1 MGPQTFP
8 EKLDFCTHPFYNYQA
23 FYNYHAIINAQI
35 KRAAQQK
42 RRCMSRIV
50 IIGAGLTGL
59 SAAYHL
65 EKKGYTNF
73 TIFEKESS
81 LGGLCGTKI
90 QDGFTFDYTGHLL
103 HINDPYLQELVQEKI
118 GFDMFNS
125 IERRSFIYSQDTY
138 TPYPF
143 QTNLYGLPTATIA
156 NCLQGYITRNT
167 GIKKPKNFP
176 EWVLKHFGTGFARY
190 FFFPYQKKIF
200 AHNLDS
206 ITASWT
212 GRFVPS
218 TTLEQIIE
226 GSLRTPIHPNFTHT
240 NSTQAYTQ
248 QAHAPATNA
257 NHAHTGHTNI
267 NTSTTPNKVGYNAQF
282 FYPKQ
287 GGNISWIKKFASH
300 IKTPIN
306 YNFTVQ
312 KIDCARKAIYFTNG
326 HIEPFDQ
333 LITTMPLDILLGTL
347 EEPASLNIKKARA
360 QLLCNKVINFNL
372 GIAKPN
378 ISDKHWIYF
387 PETKFPFYRLGFPHN
402 FSDTMAPAGH
412 SSLYGEFAHINK
424 SETWV
429 KSKLTQSLACV
440 KQLLNI
446 ADSDIATQLV
456 IPISH
461 AYVIY
466 DAWRDKNL
474 PKLLTKLAD
483 MNIYSVGRYGAWK
496 YSSMQEGILDGKAII
511 DQLVP
516 DPAADFVAIAP
527 ARANNQ
533 TQKTGEPRPACRKQ
547 KPKTP
552 RKQL

>member
-1 MGPQTFP
+1 
-8 EKLDFCTHPFYNYQA
+8 
-23 FYNYHAIINAQI
+23 
-35 KRAAQQK
+35 
-42 RRCMSRIV
+42 MSRIV

-65 EKKGYTNF
+65 EKKGHTNF

-81 LGGLCGTKI
+81 FGGLCGTKI
-90 QDGFTFDYTGHLL
+90 QDGFTFDFTGHLL
-103 HINDPYLQELVQEKI
+103 HINDPYLQELVAEKV
-118 GFDMFNS
+118 GFDMLNS

-138 TPYPF
+138 THYPF

-156 NCLQGYITRNT
+156 DCLQGYIMRNT

-176 EWVLKHFGTGFARY
+176 EWVLKHFGSGFARH

-200 AHNLDS
+200 AHDLNA

-226 GSLRTPIHPNFTHT
+226 GSLQAPVYQNF
-240 NSTQAYTQ
+240 
-248 QAHAPATNA
+248 
-257 NHAHTGHTNI
+257 AHT
-267 NTSTTPNKVGYNAQF
+267 NTSTSTTQNKIGYNAQF

-287 GGNISWIKKFASH
+287 GGNISWVKKFASH

-312 KIDCARKAIYFTNG
+312 KIDCVQKTVHFTNG
-326 HIEPFDQ
+326 HVEPFDQ
-333 LITTMPLDILLGTL
+333 LITTMPLDILLDTL
-347 EEPASLNIKKARA
+347 QEPTSSSIKKARA
-360 QLLCNKVINFNL
+360 HLLCNKVINFNL
-372 GIAKPN
+372 GIAKPH

-412 SSLYGEFAHINK
+412 SSLYGEIAHINK
-424 SETWV
+424 SEQWV
-429 KSKLTQSLACV
+429 KNKLKQSHQAV
-440 KQLLNI
+440 KKLLNI
-446 ADSDIATQLV
+446 ADGDIISQLV

-466 DAWRDKNL
+466 DTWRDKNL
-474 PKLLTKLAD
+474 PSLLAKLAD

-516 DPAADFVAIAP
+516 EQTADFMPVTRAPQPAATKH
-527 ARANNQ
+527 NQ
-533 TQKTGEPRPACRKQ
+533 KKSKTLRS
-547 KPKTP
+547 
-552 RKQL
+552 QL